1 MNNALLVLPFFSQFV
16 SQVIGD
22 EELNSFL
29 DNHTF
34 VAILLDYG

>member
-1 MNNALLVLPFFSQFV
+1 MNSALLVLPLLHFV
-16 SQVIGD
+16 SQLVGD

-34 VAILLDYG
+34 VAILLDYD